1 MDQCKK
7 KVIRVVFD
15 SSSLRNVNRNA
26 NSGQIE
32 EEFDHEKRNKRLEV
46 VIRRV
51 NEQGHVGSVLEA
63 DVWCLED
70 VMNQSDH

>member
-1 MDQCKK
+1 MDQSKK
-7 KVIRVVFD
+7 KVIRVVLD
-15 SSSLRNVNRNA
+15 SRSLRNVNRNA

-32 EEFDHEKRNKRLEV
+32 EEFDHEKRNERLEV

-51 NEQGHVGSVLEA
+51 NEQGHVRSILET
-63 DVWCLED
+63 DVRRLED